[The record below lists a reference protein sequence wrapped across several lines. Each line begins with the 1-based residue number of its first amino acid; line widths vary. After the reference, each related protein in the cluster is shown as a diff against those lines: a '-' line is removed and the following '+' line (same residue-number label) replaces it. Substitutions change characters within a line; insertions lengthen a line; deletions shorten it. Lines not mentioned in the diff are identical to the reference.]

1 MGGEN
6 AGSST
11 LQKGICAFKKHMLET
26 TQPPPH
32 PPLVKKLNRAMSQ
45 IKTLQRSLEDQ
56 GGQWKHEQQTP
67 TEGPHF
73 VSGPAF
79 GFHEIA
85 FINNN
90 IKHHLESSVNI
101 ECQATA

>member
-26 TQPPPH
+26 TQPPH

-45 IKTLQRSLEDQ
+45 IKTLQRSLEDR
-56 GGQWKHEQQTP
+56 GVQWKHEQQTP

-73 VSGPAF
+73 VSGLQF

-85 FINNN
+85 FNNNN
-90 IKHHLESSVNI
+90 IKHHLESRVNI
-101 ECQATA
+101 ERKASA